1 MKKIKISSNAIIMV
15 IVAFL
20 AGIIITSVFSRDK
33 GTENNNTSETVM
45 EESTTPESGDVMEE
59 QADKAVPAPV
69 ANDTADKPAPQS
81 YSGSCAPYISGSK
94 DIKLNAIVIN
104 WTPCDS
110 GEFQFYKIVKSS
122 KNPNPSYPADPVVV
136 SSSNKNLT
144 NHIDRTVTRATT
156 YYYRACV
163 VQRLGKVNCGNVVSV
178 TF

>member
-1 MKKIKISSNAIIMV
+1 MV

-20 AGIIITSVFSRDK
+20 AGVIITSVFSYNK
-33 GTENNNTSETVM
+33 GPEEENTPETVM
-45 EESTTPESGDVMEE
+45 EESDAPENGDAME
-59 QADKAVPAPV
+59 QASDEAVPAP
-69 ANDTADKPAPQS
+69 ANNAVTKPAPQS

-94 DIKLNAIVIN
+94 DVKLNAIAIN
-104 WTPCDS
+104 WTPCDND
-110 GEFQFYKIVKSS
+110 EFQFYKIVKSS
-122 KNPNPSYPADPVVV
+122 KNPNPSYPDDPVVV